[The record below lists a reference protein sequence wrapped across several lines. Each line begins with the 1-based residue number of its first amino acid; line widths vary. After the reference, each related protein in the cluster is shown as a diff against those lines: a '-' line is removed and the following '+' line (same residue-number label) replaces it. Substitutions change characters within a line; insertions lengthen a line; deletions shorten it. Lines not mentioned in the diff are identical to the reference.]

1 MKPTGILAVCVLA
14 LLPFLAGC
22 GTTARRDGGSARS
35 AAASAPSRLTDDE
48 WETRVNALSRF
59 AAGIS
64 AEMRGDNKA
73 ALESFRAAAFADPGN
88 QELVLEAGTR
98 LLRARQPDAAIEVFT
113 RATEQ
118 GAGSAMV
125 YAWLGAA
132 LTRAN
137 RLDDALAASRRAL
150 KLDPTLAFAWQNVLN
165 LHLQAGRLED
175 ARRALDEAEPQ
186 MNSSSGALLDLA
198 DFYSRYLRAAPKE
211 AAAIRP
217 RALAA
222 LARAEHL
229 ADGDPLLWLRLGDS
243 YGRFTDHRS
252 AVMAY
257 ERLLALRPNFPGLR
271 EKLVEASLRA
281 DENEKA
287 EQYLKD
293 IVGDNPANPRL
304 YYLLGTIAAE
314 DPRPERRTEKLRE
327 AVGQFEKVLKLNPSF
342 EPAHYDL
349 ARARLQLN
357 DASSALKG
365 LDTARGLFGETY
377 LLELLTAMAHGQN
390 KDYSQ
395 AVKHYTSAEL
405 IAKTSETNR
414 LNETLYFQIGAAHE
428 RNKDFATAEKYFRQ
442 ALALAPDFAE
452 ALNYLGYMWAE
463 RGENLVEAQTMI
475 EKALKLEPDN
485 GAFLDSMAWVL
496 YQQGKVKEALPWME
510 KALQHTREPDP
521 TLYDHL
527 GDVYWKLGKTEQARD
542 AWRKSLELEK
552 NPAVQ
557 RKLDAPPGQ
566 PVS

>member
-1 MKPTGILAVCVLA
+1 MKLTGILALGVLA
-14 LLPFLAGC
+14 LALFLAGC
-22 GTTARRDGGSARS
+22 GTPRPAGGSAR
-35 AAASAPSRLTDDE
+35 AAATPAQTRLTDEE
-48 WETRVNALSRF
+48 WETRVNALSHF
-59 AAGIS
+59 AAGVS

-73 ALESFRAAAFADPGN
+73 ALESFREAAFADPAN
-88 QELVLEAGTR
+88 EELVIEAATR
-98 LLRARQPDAAIEVFT
+98 LLRARQAEAAVEVLA
-113 RATEQ
+113 RATDS
-118 GAGSAMV
+118 GAGSAIV

-132 LTRAN
+132 LTRAD
-137 RLDDALAASRRAL
+137 RADDALAACRRAL
-150 KLDPTLAFAWQNVLN
+150 KLDPTLAFARQSVLN

-175 ARRALDEAEPQ
+175 ARRTLDDAERH
-186 MNSSSGALLDLA
+186 MSSSAAALLDLA

-211 AAAIRP
+211 SEAIRP

-222 LARAEHL
+222 VARAEHL

-271 EKLVEASLRA
+271 EKLVESSLRA

-287 EQYLKD
+287 EQYLKG

-314 DPRPERRTEKLRE
+314 ESRPERRNEKLRE
-327 AVGQFEKVLKLNPSF
+327 AAGQFEKVLKLNPSF

-349 ARARLQLN
+349 ARTRLQLN
-357 DASSALKG
+357 DADAALKT
-365 LDTARGLFGETY
+365 LDAARGLFGDTY
-377 LLELLTAMAHGQN
+377 LVELLTAMAHGQKKN
-390 KDYSQ
+390 YPQS
-395 AVKHYTSAEL
+395 VKHYTSAEL

-414 LNETLYFQIGAAHE
+414 LTEGFFFQIGAAHE

-442 ALALAPDFAE
+442 ALELAPDFAE

-463 RGENLVEAQTMI
+463 RGENLAEAQTMI
-475 EKALKLEPDN
+475 EKALKLEPEN

-510 KALQHTREPDP
+510 KALKHATEPDP

-552 NPAVQ
+552 SPAVQ
-557 RKLDAPPGQ
+557 KKLDAPPGK